1 VQDVLINNA
10 GVVSGKPILETTD
23 DEVLQTMAVN
33 ALAPFWTVK
42 AFLPSMK
49 ERKSGHIVNIGSV
62 LGTAAHAPSHTHTR
76 TCTAYLC
83 LASIGIFGG
92 AQLTDYSASKF
103 AVFGFTEC
111 LRMELK
117 SEGSPICTTLICP
130 FHIDTGTPSSSSPP
144 PPSLSSSPSSLSLTN
159 AHCPTWNAKA
169 CSRG

>member
-1 VQDVLINNA
+1 
-10 GVVSGKPILETTD
+10 
-23 DEVLQTMAVN
+23 MAVN

-62 LGTAAHAPSHTHTR
+62 LG
-76 TCTAYLC
+76 
-83 LASIGIFGG
+83 IFGG

-111 LRMELK
+111 LRLELK

-130 FHIDTGTPSSSSPP
+130 FHIDTGMFAGVTVPWYSRILFPVLKQGWVARKVVEAILMRDEVVLLRYQFWLVFLLRVLVPP
-144 PPSLSSSPSSLSLTN
+144 WLVDRLGRVLGSYYGMKSFVG
-159 AHCPTWNAKA
+159 HAKK
-169 CSRG
+169 RT